1 MSFLNTFFS
10 NMIVDL
16 KISDCNNCD
25 PFVEKNQEPI
35 CEPKVI
41 VSLLQI
47 SHHHTRHVR
56 MKTQSRCIKNLRG
69 FRYSTETI
77 NKNTKIF
84 TIYQSE
90 FQSILKLANIT
101 HFKKGDRSSNKNY
114 RPEK

>member
-41 VSLLQI
+41 V
-47 SHHHTRHVR
+47 
-56 MKTQSRCIKNLRG
+56 
-69 FRYSTETI
+69 
-77 NKNTKIF
+77 
-84 TIYQSE
+84 
-90 FQSILKLANIT
+90 
-101 HFKKGDRSSNKNY
+101 
-114 RPEK
+114 